1 MNNWPKEGRIDFINY
16 SVRYRE
22 GLTSALKNLNITI
35 NPQDKIGV
43 VGRTGAGKST
53 MTLAHLKIL
62 EALSGKIVIDDVDI
76 STISLK

>member
-22 GLTSALKNLNITI
+22 GLKPALKNLNITI

-53 MTLAHLKIL
+53 MTLALLRIL